1 MIEKLKAL
9 AMQKLQ
15 EKMAPN
21 SLNENATNEA
31 ASEGVSA
38 LLENFKGANLGQMA
52 ALLSGGSDHGEGS
65 GIINGL
71 KSKLSQILQSKG
83 MASSDADG
91 EAEST
96 SESLIS
102 SLKEKF
108 MSTSE
113 EDKDFDL
120 SNITGLLGG
129 NSGGLLKTVKSLFR

>member
-9 AMQKLQ
+9 AMQKLL
-15 EKMAPN
+15 EKMTPN
-21 SLNENATNEA
+21 SLNETATNEA

-38 LLENFKGANLGQMA
+38 LLDNFKGANIGQLT
-52 ALLSGGSDHGEGS
+52 ALLSGGSEHGEGS
-65 GIINGL
+65 AVVNSL
-71 KSKLSQILQSKG
+71 KSKMMQILASKG
-83 MASSDADG
+83 MPSDEAKN

-102 SLKEKF
+102 GLREKF
-108 MSTSE
+108 VSPAN

-129 NSGGLLKTVKSLFR
+129 NTGNILKAAKGLFG